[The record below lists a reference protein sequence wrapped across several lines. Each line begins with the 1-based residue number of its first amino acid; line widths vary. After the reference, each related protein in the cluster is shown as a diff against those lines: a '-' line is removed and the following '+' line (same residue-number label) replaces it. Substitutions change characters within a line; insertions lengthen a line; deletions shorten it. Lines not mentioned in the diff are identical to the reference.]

1 MQHISFDLKN
11 KVIVITGATGAL
23 GGEVAKYFALQ
34 EAKVVFLGRNQETLD
49 KITQPLKD
57 GGSKVLGIQTNV
69 LSIEDLKKAK
79 EIVLNEFG
87 TIDVLVNAAGGNVAG
102 AVIQPN
108 QSFFEMSIDD
118 FTTVTELNLQ
128 GTVYPTMVFG
138 EVMKNNKK
146 GVVLNFSSM
155 AADRAITRVVGYS
168 AAKGAVDNLTKWLA
182 VEFAKKYGEGV
193 RVNAIAP
200 GFFIGKQNKALLTN
214 EDGSYTD
221 RGKTIIQNTPFN
233 RFGEAHEIL
242 GTVHWLCSDASSF
255 VTGITV
261 PVDGGFSAFSGV

>member
-57 GGSKVLGIQTNV
+57 GGSKVLGIQANV
-69 LSIEDLKKAK
+69 LSLEDLKKAK

-108 QSFFEMSIDD
+108 QSFFDMSIDD

-182 VEFAKKYGEGV
+182 VEFAKKYGEGI

>member
-1 MQHISFDLKN
+1 MDKISFDLKN
-11 KVIVITGATGAL
+11 KVIVVTGATGAL
-23 GGEVAKYFALQ
+23 GGEVAKYFAVQ
-34 EAKVVFLGRNQETLD
+34 EAKVVFMGRKQETLD
-49 KITQPLKD
+49 EIVSPLIEK
-57 GGSKVLGIQTNV
+57 GLNV
-69 LSIEDLKKAK
+69 LAVQGDVLDMEALKAARNKILEA
-79 EIVLNEFG
+79 FG

-102 AVIQPN
+102 AVIQPE
-108 QSFFEMSIDD
+108 QSFFEMSIND
-118 FTTVTELNLQ
+118 FSTVTELNLQ

-138 EVMKNNKK
+138 EIMKENKK

-182 VEFAKKYGEGV
+182 VEFAKKYGEGI

-221 RGKTIIQNTPFN
+221 RGNTIIQNTPFN